1 MTATADRGM
10 FLLTFVKAVIVQPNK
25 HVTFKTQA
33 ARVEG
38 ALQVLAEHGAVFHV
52 TATEKNHV
60 KFNIEVAR
68 VKGSIWFLTHHGE
81 LSNVEKNETQCRVQ
95 NPISA
100 LE

>member
-1 MTATADRGM
+1 M

-25 HVTFKTQA
+25 RVTFKTQA

-38 ALQVLAEHGAVFHV
+38 PLRVLAEHGALLHV
-52 TATEKNHV
+52 GATGKNHV

-81 LSNVEKNETQCRVQ
+81 FSNVEKNETQCRVQ
-95 NPISA
+95 NPTSA
-100 LE
+100 RE

>member
-1 MTATADRGM
+1 M
-10 FLLTFVKAVIVQPNK
+10 FILTFVKAVIVQPDK

-38 ALQVLAEHGAVFHV
+38 PLQVLAEHCAVFHV
-52 TATEKNHV
+52 AAAGKSHV

-81 LSNVEKNETQCRVQ
+81 FSNVEKNATQCRVQ
-95 NPISA
+95 NPTSA
-100 LE
+100 RE